1 MAPRAAKSGGLKT
14 GVTPLKHPP
23 QNALCC
29 PATCA
34 VHLLLDADFGVMA
47 WGGSHVIRRNSG
59 EQQMT
64 ERLPRRWL
72 PRTASE
78 RSGHP
83 ESSPNA
89 RLRRARCA
97 AATAAAARSAGRGS
111 IPRPV
116 ANGHQAPEVSNRTAG
131 TRHRAPKVRSRFGT
145 AAFRDSRKDVLQ
157 RSRTTAPASSR
168 SAPR

>member
-1 MAPRAAKSGGLKT
+1 MAPRAAKSGGMKT

-34 VHLLLDADFGVMA
+34 ARLLLDADSGVMV
-47 WGGSHVIRRNSG
+47 WGGTHTIRRNSG
-59 EQQMT
+59 EQQTT

-83 ESSPNA
+83 EFTPNA
-89 RLRRARCA
+89 RLRRAENAPKARPLRGGYGRRCA
-97 AATAAAARSAGRGS
+97 VCRSGFDAPTGRLIMLAICSFKSDCRDPPQGS
-111 IPRPV
+111 
-116 ANGHQAPEVSNRTAG
+116 
-131 TRHRAPKVRSRFGT
+131 
-145 AAFRDSRKDVLQ
+145 
-157 RSRTTAPASSR
+157 
-168 SAPR
+168 